1 MTNNYYPTCQCRT
14 QRSQFRLLHIL
25 SLVVG
30 LLLLPSGMWG
40 DNITVSNT
48 NKFGALT
55 DGKYTLVDGT
65 TYTLTEHVTTEGYIY
80 VPSDATVTINLGI
93 YNIDRGLNSAVA
105 NGFVI
110 KNEGTL
116 TITSTNQSRIL
127 GGNNDGNGGGIYN
140 TGTLTIKG
148 TDEAHEIVVYI
159 VLNSATG
166 NGGGIFNTGTGT
178 VSLSNTVIGDNSAT
192 YGGGIYNEGTLN
204 LSSGR
209 INSNRADTQGGGIY
223 HRTGT
228 LNISNKQEIKTN
240 EVKPNITN
248 NVYLCSGQKIAVNGN
263 LSNTTSVGV
272 TMEDVTGEF
281 TTGLGSYTGDYQNF
295 ESDDAR
301 FVSAN
306 SSGNAKLQT
315 YWMDLQEQL
324 DAGNVTLTR
333 NYEYIAGIDNS
344 YLTVNA
350 DRTLNLGN
358 HKIDRKLTSAITD
371 GYVIKV
377 GGGTLTVTGTG
388 QITGGYN
395 SGNGGGI
402 HIASDGTLLLSGGNI
417 TGNTAATGGGIYNG
431 GMLNASGAPIV
442 TGNTGGNV
450 YLPTG
455 KVVNITEALTS
466 STNIGVTMENP
477 GTITSGL
484 ITYGSGHYEYFT
496 SDDNTYEVG
505 LSANEAT
512 LTTPWNA
519 LKSAFAAGGNVTL
532 TKSYTAPAGEFLTV
546 GNSKTVTLD
555 LNGWTIDR
563 GLTNSVAVSNGYV
576 ILVESGSTLTIKDTG
591 GNGTIKGGNNTGNGG
606 GIYNNGTLNIQ
617 GGRITGNKV
626 ADGQNGGAIY
636 NNGTL
641 TMQGAPY
648 ITGNTAN
655 GTANNIYLPAAHPT
669 ITISAALSN
678 TTAIGIT
685 METRGVFTSGLN
697 STTGYQN
704 FASDNTTF
712 ETGNN
717 GGEAQIQTEWEGLQT
732 LLSAGGTVT
741 LSKNYTAK
749 AIDAGL
755 VISSGTVTLN
765 LNGKTINRNL
775 ASAAENGYV
784 IKVNEGATL
793 TIQGSNGTIKG
804 GYNSGNG
811 GGIYN
816 CGTLTIS
823 TGTISDN
830 HAANGAGVY
839 NETTGCLTIS
849 GGTFNNNS
857 ATTNGGA
864 VYHNGI
870 SFALQGAPT
879 IKTNYQGTSTLNNIY
894 LPSGKIIN
902 ISEALTNNTTNYKI
916 GITTAYTGV
925 FTSNLNGRG
934 NAANFS
940 ADDSNKGIA
949 LNASYEAII
958 GTSYNITSSCS
969 GGTLSNKNSAIEGE
983 RISVTITASSDY
995 VPYSLTC
1002 STATLSPDA
1011 TYPKNGTYTFTMP
1024 ASDVAVNAVCL
1035 KGGYCGATENEDI
1048 KWVFVETETPKVL
1061 KFIAKDGSSY
1071 QMTNYTQNNVP
1082 WRSTATYPYTNVDI
1096 PSNITNI
1103 SDYAF
1108 YGSNL
1113 ESITIPSTISSIGTK
1128 AFGNCTHLTGILVD
1142 GENTSYK
1149 GVDGVL
1155 FNKTGNELICYPA
1168 GKTET
1173 SYTILA
1179 GVTSIAEEAFAY
1191 NTHLTTIPSSS
1202 ATSFSI
1208 GTYAFKNCTAL
1219 SSITLTGVASIADY
1233 AFNGC
1238 NALATVNISGN
1249 GSTTIGEQAFY
1260 QRTALTTV
1268 TLTNI
1273 ASIGSNAF
1281 SGCTSL
1287 SSLTINGSTDIGY
1300 AAFYGAP
1307 LTTTLS
1313 LTGVTGIGDHAFET
1327 CGMSAI
1333 TLPEGL
1339 TTIGLQAFGI
1349 CTSLTGI
1356 NIPASVNTIDE
1367 SAFLGCSNL
1376 ATITV
1381 AAGNTHYLANDNIL
1395 FSQNGNGT
1403 ATGLIFYPPTKTETS
1418 YTIPTT
1424 VTSLGSCAFYGQTNL
1439 QKIILHHTSVP
1450 TGGMFMFSGTS
1461 FKILVKKGMKSS
1473 YTSASATY
1481 WNSFSSRIYELDLA
1495 QATITLS
1502 GDGLIGTSPDQYY
1515 IYDGSAK
1522 EPTITVTLAGFTLA
1536 TPSDYTFAYADNT
1549 DVGTA
1554 TVNLTGAGDYAET
1567 SGTKTFKIK
1576 REIVFGD
1583 VNSQYVTYY
1592 SAENLELPP
1601 CVWVEQHYYQQCYT
1615 AHLVTGVN
1623 WETGTVTLSE
1633 NLGYIPANK
1642 PVILHF
1648 PVDGYFRNKTFQLDK
1663 YTGAEKDYTSDAFK
1677 PSTNFVGFDT
1687 PKSYNDL
1694 GNDYSPIYT
1703 LRNNTFYRV
1712 TRGSTLPARRCFIGV
1727 PISLARMYNPSELT
1741 IRIGNVSTG
1750 IENVDIKMEDGKNV
1764 YYDLNGKRVL
1774 YPQKGIYILNGKKV
1788 VIK

>member
-1 MTNNYYPTCQCRT
+1 MMT
-14 QRSQFRLLHIL
+14 QRPFNMHVGIYTKTLCDDLRK
-25 SLVVG
+25 G
-30 LLLLPSGMWG
+30 LLITLTLLFVCPGVWG
-40 DNITVSNT
+40 ADVNVSVASD
-48 NKFGALT
+48 FGTLT
-55 DGKYTLVDGT
+55 DGKYTLVGGN
-65 TYTLTEHVTTEGYIY
+65 TYTLTHDITTEGYIY
-80 VPSDATVTINLGI
+80 VPPSHANVTINLGNH
-93 YNIDRGLNSAVA
+93 YIDRGLYSGEAVA

-110 KNEGTL
+110 KNEGKL
-116 TITSTNQSRIL
+116 TITGTSYVNIK
-127 GGNNDGNGGGIYN
+127 GGNNDGNGGAINN
-140 TGTLTIKG
+140 TGTLTITGSVCILYNK
-148 TDEAHEIVVYI
+148 
-159 VLNSATG
+159 STG
-166 NGGGIFNTGTGT
+166 NGGGIFNTGT
-178 VSLSNTVIGDNSAT
+178 VSLSNTLINNNSAA
-192 YGGGIYNEGTLN
+192 YGGGIYNTNILTISEGE
-204 LSSGR
+204 
-209 INSNRADTQGGGIY
+209 IHSNTATTQGGGIY
-223 HRTGT
+223 HKTGT
-228 LNISNKQEIKTN
+228 LDISGEQNIFSNYVSPYTTN
-240 EVKPNITN
+240 N
-248 NVYLCSGQKIAVNGN
+248 NVYLCSGQKITITDN
-263 LSNTTSVGV
+263 LTVGPSHRLGI
-272 TMEDVTGEF
+272 TIEGGIGEF
-281 TTGLGSYTGDYQNF
+281 TTGLSTHGSPGLFT
-295 ESDDAR
+295 SDDNR
-301 FVSAN
+301 FLSSA
-306 SSGNAKLQT
+306 SGSEAKLQT
-315 YWMDLQEQL
+315 YWMNLQDQL
-324 DAGNVTLTR
+324 TAGNVTLTR
-333 NYEYIAGIDNS
+333 NYEYIAGIDDS
-344 YLTVNA
+344 YLTVSEN
-350 DRTLNLGN
+350 RTLNLGN

-377 GGGTLTVTGTG
+377 TGGTLTVTGTG

-395 SGNGGGI
+395 SENGGGI
-402 HIASDGTLLLSGGNI
+402 HIASGGTLLLSGGNI
-417 TGNTAATGGGIYNG
+417 TGNIAATGGGIYNG
-431 GMLNASGAPIV
+431 GTLNASGAPIV

-450 YLPTG
+450 YLPNG
-455 KVVNITEALTS
+455 KTINITEALTS
-466 STNIGVTMENP
+466 NTNIGVTMETP

-484 ITYGSGHYEYFT
+484 ITYASGHYEYFK

-519 LKSAFAAGGNVTL
+519 LKSAIAAGGNITL

-546 GNSKTVTLD
+546 GNTKTVTLD

-563 GLTNSVAVSNGYV
+563 GLTNSDAVSNGYV

-591 GNGTIKGGNNTGNGG
+591 GNGTITGGNNTDDGG
-606 GIYNNGTLNIQ
+606 GIYNNGTLNIL

-626 ADGQNGGAIY
+626 AEGKNGGAIY
-636 NNGTL
+636 NNGSL

-648 ITGNTAN
+648 ITGNTGN
-655 GTANNIYLPAAHPT
+655 GTANNVYLPAAHST

-678 TTAIGIT
+678 TTSIGIT

-697 STTGYQN
+697 STTGYQK

-784 IKVNEGATL
+784 IKVNAGATL
-793 TIQGSNGTIKG
+793 TIQGSANGSTIKG

-823 TGTISDN
+823 SGTISDN
-830 HAANGAGVY
+830 HAAYGAGVY
-839 NETTGCLTIS
+839 NETTGYLTIS
-849 GGTFNNNS
+849 GGTFNGNS
-857 ATTNGGA
+857 ASTNGGA

-879 IKTNYQGTSTLNNIY
+879 IKTNHQGTSTLNNIY
-894 LPSGKIIN
+894 LPSEKKIT
-902 ISEALTNNTTNYKI
+902 ISGNLSNNTTNNKI

-934 NAANFS
+934 NAANFK

-958 GTSYNITSSCS
+958 GTSYNITSSCA
-969 GGTLSNKNSAIEGE
+969 GGTLSIKNSAIEGE
-983 RISVTITASSDY
+983 RISVTIAASSGY

-1002 STATLSPDA
+1002 TAALSPDA

-1024 ASDVAVNAVCL
+1024 ASAVAVDAVCL
-1035 KGGYCGATENEDI
+1035 KGGYCGATESENI
-1048 KWVFVETETPKVL
+1048 KWVLNGTTL
-1061 KFIAKDGSSY
+1061 KFITKDGSSY
-1071 QMTNYTQNNVP
+1071 QMANYTQNNVP
-1082 WRSTATYPYTNVDI
+1082 WKSTSTYPYTSVDI

-1113 ESITIPSTISSIGTK
+1113 ESINIPSTISSIGTK
-1128 AFGNCTHLTGILVD
+1128 AFGNCTSLTTIFVHVD
-1142 GENTSYK
+1142 NPNYK
-1149 GVDGVL
+1149 SEDNVL

-1208 GTYAFKNCTAL
+1208 GTYAFKNCIAL
-1219 SSITLTGVASIADY
+1219 SSIALTGVASIADY

-1238 NALATVNISGN
+1238 NALETVSITGN
-1249 GSTTIGEQAFY
+1249 GSTTIGAQAFY

-1313 LTGVTGIGDHAFET
+1313 LTGVTGIGDHSFEY
-1327 CGMSAI
+1327 CGMSSI
-1333 TLPEGL
+1333 TLPETL

-1356 NIPASVNTIDE
+1356 NIPASVEAIDG
-1367 SAFLGCSNL
+1367 SALLGCSNL

-1381 AAGNTHYLANDNIL
+1381 GAGNTHYLANDNIL
-1395 FSQNGNGT
+1395 FSQDGSGNI
-1403 ATGLIFYPPTKTETS
+1403 TGLICYPPTKTETS

-1450 TGGMFMFSGTS
+1450 TGGTFMFSDTS
-1461 FKILVKKGMKSS
+1461 FKILVKKDMKLS
-1473 YTSASATY
+1473 YTSATY
-1481 WNSFSSRIYELDLA
+1481 WSSFSSRIYELDLA

-1522 EPTITVTLAGFTLA
+1522 EPTVTVSLAEFTLA
-1536 TPSDYTFAYADNT
+1536 TPSDYTFAYTDNT
-1549 DVGTA
+1549 AVGTA
-1554 TVNLTGAGDYAET
+1554 TVTITGAGDYAET
-1567 SGTKTFKIK
+1567 LGTKTFKIK
-1576 REIVFGD
+1576 REIVFENT
-1583 VNSQYVTYY
+1583 NSQYVTYY
-1592 SAENLELPP
+1592 SAENLVLPP

-1633 NLGYIPANK
+1633 DLGYIPANK

-1648 PVDGYFRNKTFQLDK
+1648 TVDGYFRDKIFHLEK
-1663 YTGAEKDYTSDAFK
+1663 YTGEEKDYTSDAYK
-1677 PSTNFVGFDT
+1677 PSSFFVGTFTSKTYDVL
-1687 PKSYNDL
+1687 DD
-1694 GNDYSPIYT
+1694 DYSSIYV
-1703 LRNNTFYRV
+1703 LRNGRFYRA
-1712 TRGSTLPARRCFIGV
+1712 TEGTLSANRCFIGV
-1727 PISLARMYNPSELT
+1727 PKAAPAPSLPGFLPAELVFGE
-1741 IRIGNVSTG
+1741 GNGTTG
-1750 IENVDIKMEDGKNV
+1750 IRDVKLPTDKERDV
-1764 YYDLNGKRVL
+1764 YYDLYGRRVL
-1774 YPQKGIYILNGKKV
+1774 YPTKGGVYIYNGKKII
-1788 VIK
+1788 IK

>member
-1 MTNNYYPTCQCRT
+1 MIKFTTKL
-14 QRSQFRLLHIL
+14 FLIL
-25 SLVVG
+25 AAT
-30 LLLLPSGMWG
+30 LLPTGVWG
-40 DNITVSNT
+40 DNVEVNNTV
-48 NKFGALT
+48 KFGTLT
-55 DGKYTLVDGT
+55 DGKYTLVGGN
-65 TYTLTEHVTTEGYIY
+65 TYTLSESVTTEGYIY
-80 VPSDATVTINLGI
+80 VPSGATVTIELNDH
-93 YNIDRGLNSAVA
+93 YIDRGLSSGDAVV

-110 KNEGTL
+110 KNEGIL
-116 TITSTNQSRIL
+116 TIRSTSSVNIK
-127 GGNNDGNGGGIYN
+127 GGNNEGNGGGINN
-140 TGTLTIKG
+140 TGTLTIEGKVFIYG
-148 TDEAHEIVVYI
+148 
-159 VLNSATG
+159 NKATG
-166 NGGGIFNTGTGT
+166 NGGGIFNTGT
-178 VSLSNTVIGDNSAT
+178 VSLSTVVISNNSAEYGAGIYNT
-192 YGGGIYNEGTLN
+192 GTLTISGGEIHSNTATTKGGGIYQVAGTLDI
-204 LSSGR
+204 SGE
-209 INSNRADTQGGGIY
+209 Q
-223 HRTGT
+223 
-228 LNISNKQEIKTN
+228 NITSNK
-240 EVKPNITN
+240 VWPNIAN
-248 NVYLCSGQKIAVNGN
+248 NLYLCSGQKISITNDLTVASYHK
-263 LSNTTSVGV
+263 LFI

-281 TTGLGSYTGDYQNF
+281 TTGLSTHGSPGLFT
-295 ESDDAR
+295 SDDSR
-301 FVSAN
+301 LLSSA
-306 SSGNAKLQT
+306 SGSEAKLQT
-315 YWMDLQEQL
+315 YWMNLQDQL
-324 DAGNVTLTR
+324 TAGDVTLTR

-350 DRTLNLGN
+350 DRTLNLGSY
-358 HKIDRKLTSAITD
+358 KIDRKLTSAITD

-377 GGGTLTVTGTG
+377 TGGTLTVTGTG
-388 QITGGYN
+388 QITGGN
-395 SGNGGGI
+395 NNGDGGGI
-402 HIASDGTLLLSGGNI
+402 HIASGGALLLSGGNI

-431 GMLNASGAPIV
+431 GTLNTSGAPIV

-450 YLPTG
+450 YLPNG
-455 KVVNITEALTS
+455 KVINITEALTS
-466 STNIGVTMENP
+466 NTNIGVTMQTP

-484 ITYGSGHYEYFT
+484 ITYASGHYEYFT

-519 LKSAFAAGGNVTL
+519 LKSAFAAGGNITL

-563 GLTNSVAVSNGYV
+563 GLTNSDAVSNGYV
-576 ILVESGSTLTIKDTG
+576 ILVESGSELTIKDNSSG
-591 GNGTIKGGNNTGNGG
+591 GNGTITGGNNTGDGG
-606 GIYNNGTLNIQ
+606 GIYNNGTLNVQ

-626 ADGQNGGAIY
+626 AEGQNGGAIY

-641 TMQGAPY
+641 TMRGAPY

-655 GTANNIYLPAAHPT
+655 GTANNIYLPAAHRT
-669 ITISAALSN
+669 VTISAALSN

-685 METRGVFTSGLN
+685 METRGVFTSGLA
-697 STTGYQN
+697 TYTGNYQK

-732 LLSAGGTVT
+732 LLSAGGTVN
-741 LSKNYTAK
+741 LSKNYTAQ

-765 LNGKTINRNL
+765 LSGKTINRNL

-839 NETTGCLTIS
+839 NETTGRLTIS
-849 GGTFNNNS
+849 GGAFNGNS

-902 ISEALTNNTTNYKI
+902 ISEALTNNTTNDKI
-916 GITTAYTGV
+916 GITTVYTGV

-969 GGTLSNKNSAIEGE
+969 GGTLSIKNSAIEGE
-983 RISVTITASSDY
+983 RISVTIAASSSY

-1002 STATLSPDA
+1002 STAALSPDA

-1024 ASDVAVNAVCL
+1024 ASAVAVNAVCL
-1035 KGGYCGATENEDI
+1035 KGGYCGATDNENI
-1048 KWVFVETETPKVL
+1048 KWVLDGTTL

-1071 QMTNYTQNNVP
+1071 QMANYTQDNVP
-1082 WRSTATYPYTNVDI
+1082 WRSTSTYPYTSVDI

-1128 AFGNCTHLTGILVD
+1128 AFGNCTHLTVISVD
-1142 GENTSYK
+1142 GGNSSYK
-1149 GVDGVL
+1149 DVDGVL
-1155 FNKTGNELICYPA
+1155 FNKTGSELICYPA
-1168 GKTET
+1168 GKTGT
-1173 SYTILA
+1173 SYTIPE
-1179 GVTSIAEEAFAY
+1179 GVTTIAEEAFAY

-1202 ATSFSI
+1202 ATNFSI
-1208 GTYAFKNCTAL
+1208 GTYAFKNCNAL

-1238 NALATVNISGN
+1238 NALETVSITGN
-1249 GSTTIGEQAFY
+1249 GSTTIGAQAFY
-1260 QRTALTTV
+1260 HLTNLNTV

-1281 SGCTSL
+1281 SSCLYLFSL
-1287 SSLTINGSTDIGY
+1287 DINGSTDIGY
-1300 AAFYGAP
+1300 AAFYGDP
-1307 LTTTLS
+1307 LSITPS
-1313 LTGVTGIGDHAFET
+1313 LTGITRIGDHAFES
-1327 CGMSAI
+1327 CNMSSI
-1333 TLPEGL
+1333 TLPETL
-1339 TTIGLQAFGI
+1339 TTIGLQAFGT

-1356 NIPASVNTIDE
+1356 NIPASVETIDE

-1395 FSQNGNGT
+1395 FSQDGSGNI
-1403 ATGLIFYPPTKTETS
+1403 TGLIFYPPTKTETS

-1439 QKIILHHTSVP
+1439 QKIILHHASVP
-1450 TGGMFMFSGTS
+1450 TGGTFMFTDTS
-1461 FKILVKKGMKSS
+1461 FKILVKKGMKPY
-1473 YTSASATY
+1473 YTSASF
-1481 WNSFSSRIYELDLA
+1481 WNSVSSRIYELDMA

-1502 GDGLIGTSPDQYY
+1502 GTGLNGTSPDQYY

-1522 EPTITVTLAGFTLA
+1522 EPTVAVTLAGFTLA
-1536 TPSDYTFAYADNT
+1536 TPTDYTYAYTDNT

-1554 TVNLTGAGDYAET
+1554 TVTITGAGDYAET

-1592 SAENLELPP
+1592 SAENLVLPP
-1601 CVWVEQHYYQQCYT
+1601 SVHIANYYDPQYYT
-1615 AHLVTGVN
+1615 AHLVTSVN
-1623 WETGTVTLSE
+1623 WETGTVKLSE
-1633 NLGYIPANK
+1633 DLGYIPANK

-1648 PVDGYFRNKTFQLDK
+1648 PVNGYFRNKTFQLDK
-1663 YTGAEKDYTSDAFK
+1663 YTGAEKEYTSAGFT
-1677 PSTNFVGFDT
+1677 PSSFFVGT
-1687 PKSYNDL
+1687 STSKTYNVLDD
-1694 GNDYSPIYT
+1694 DYSSIYV
-1703 LRNNTFYRV
+1703 LRNGRFFRAT
-1712 TRGSTLPARRCFIGV
+1712 GGTLAANRCFIGV
-1727 PISLARMYNPSELT
+1727 PISSSRDFLPAELVFGDDDET
-1741 IRIGNVSTG
+1741 TDIQDIRLPMDKGR
-1750 IENVDIKMEDGKNV
+1750 NV
-1764 YYDLNGKRVL
+1764 YYDLNGRRVL
-1774 YPQKGIYILNGKKV
+1774 YPHKGVYILNGKKV
-1788 VIK
+1788 YIK

>member
-1 MTNNYYPTCQCRT
+1 MIRFTTKL
-14 QRSQFRLLHIL
+14 FLIL
-25 SLVVG
+25 AAT
-30 LLLLPSGMWG
+30 LLPTGVWG
-40 DNITVSNT
+40 EDINVNNT
-48 NKFGALT
+48 NKFGTLT
-55 DGKYTLVDGT
+55 DGKYTLVHGN
-65 TYTLTEHVTTEGYIY
+65 TYTLSESVTTEGYIY
-80 VPSDATVTINLGI
+80 VPSDATVTINLGNQ
-93 YNIDRGLNSAVA
+93 YIDRGLYSGDAVA

-116 TITSTNQSRIL
+116 TITGTSYVNIK
-127 GGNNDGNGGGIYN
+127 GGNNDGNGGAINN
-140 TGTLTIKG
+140 TGTLTITGSVCILYNK
-148 TDEAHEIVVYI
+148 
-159 VLNSATG
+159 STG
-166 NGGGIFNTGTGT
+166 NGGGIFNTGT
-178 VSLSNTVIGDNSAT
+178 VSLTNTLINNNSAA
-192 YGGGIYNEGTLN
+192 YGGGIYNNGTLTI
-204 LSSGR
+204 SGGE
-209 INSNRADTQGGGIY
+209 IHTNTATTKGGGICQVA
-223 HRTGT
+223 GT
-228 LNISNKQEIKTN
+228 LDISGEQNITSNK
-240 EVKPNITN
+240 VWPNIAN
-248 NVYLCSGQKIAVNGN
+248 NLYLCSGQKITITNN
-263 LSNTTSVGV
+263 LTVGSSHKLFI

-281 TTGLGSYTGDYQNF
+281 TTGLSTHGSPGLFT
-295 ESDDAR
+295 SDDNR
-301 FVSAN
+301 FLSSA
-306 SSGNAKLQT
+306 SGSEAKLQT
-315 YWMDLQEQL
+315 YWMNLQDQL
-324 DAGNVTLTR
+324 TAGNVTLTR

-344 YLTVNA
+344 CLTVNA
-350 DRTLNLGN
+350 DRTLNLGSY
-358 HKIDRKLTSAITD
+358 KIDRKLTSAITD

-377 GGGTLTVTGTG
+377 TGGTLTVTGTG
-388 QITGGYN
+388 QITGGN
-395 SGNGGGI
+395 NNGDGGGI
-402 HIASDGTLLLSGGNI
+402 HIASGGTLLLSGGNI

-431 GMLNASGAPIV
+431 GTLNTSGAPIV

-450 YLPTG
+450 YLPNG
-455 KVVNITEALTS
+455 KVINITEALTS
-466 STNIGVTMENP
+466 NTNIGVTMQTP

-484 ITYGSGHYEYFT
+484 ITYASDHYEYFT

-519 LKSAFAAGGNVTL
+519 LKSAFAAGGNITL

-563 GLTNSVAVSNGYV
+563 GLTNSDAVSNGYV
-576 ILVESGSTLTIKDTG
+576 ILVESGSELTIKDNSSG
-591 GNGTIKGGNNTGNGG
+591 GNGTITGGNNTGDGG

-641 TMQGAPY
+641 TMRGAPY
-648 ITGNTAN
+648 ITGNMAN
-655 GTANNIYLPAAHPT
+655 GTANNVYLPTAHPT
-669 ITISAALSN
+669 ITISTALSN

-697 STTGYQN
+697 STTGYQK
-704 FASDNTTF
+704 FASDNTAF

-741 LSKNYTAK
+741 LSKNYTAQ

-775 ASAAENGYV
+775 ASATANGYV

-811 GGIYN
+811 GGIHN

-839 NETTGCLTIS
+839 NETTGHLTIS
-849 GGTFNNNS
+849 GGTFNGNI
-857 ATTNGGA
+857 AATNGGA

-894 LPSGKIIN
+894 LPSEKKIT
-902 ISEALTNNTTNYKI
+902 ISGYLSNNTTNNKI

-925 FTSNLNGRG
+925 FTSGLGSYG
-934 NAANFS
+934 DATHFK

-969 GGTLSNKNSAIEGE
+969 GGTLSIKNSAIEGE
-983 RISVTITASSDY
+983 RVSVTITASSSY

-1002 STATLSPDA
+1002 SAATLSPDA

-1024 ASDVAVNAVCL
+1024 ASAVAVNAVCL
-1035 KGGYCGATENEDI
+1035 RGGYCGATESENI
-1048 KWVFVETETPKVL
+1048 KWVLNGTTL

-1071 QMTNYTQNNVP
+1071 QMTNYTQDNVP

-1096 PSNITNI
+1096 PSNIINI
-1103 SDYAF
+1103 SNYAF

-1128 AFGNCTHLTGILVD
+1128 AFGNCTHLTGISVD
-1142 GENTSYK
+1142 GGNSSFKSES
-1149 GVDGVL
+1149 GVL
-1155 FNKTGNELICYPA
+1155 FNKTGSELICYPA
-1168 GKTET
+1168 GKDIDGDHD
-1173 SYTILA
+1173 SYIIPA
-1179 GVTSIAEEAFAY
+1179 GVTTIAEEAFAY

-1219 SSITLTGVASIADY
+1219 SEITLTGVASIADY
-1233 AFNGC
+1233 TFNGC
-1238 NALATVNISGN
+1238 NALSIVSITGN
-1249 GSTTIGEQAFY
+1249 GSTTIGAQAFY
-1260 QRTALTTV
+1260 HLTDLNTV

-1281 SGCTSL
+1281 SSCLYL
-1287 SSLTINGSTDIGY
+1287 SSLNINGSTDIGY
-1300 AAFYGAP
+1300 AAFYGDP
-1307 LTTTLS
+1307 LRITLS
-1313 LTGVTGIGDHAFET
+1313 LTGITRIGDHAFES
-1327 CGMSAI
+1327 CNMYSI
-1333 TLPEGL
+1333 TLPETL
-1339 TTIGLQAFGI
+1339 TTIGLQAFGT

-1356 NIPASVNTIDE
+1356 NIPASVETIDE

-1381 AAGNTHYLANDNIL
+1381 AAGNTHYLANENIL
-1395 FSQNGNGT
+1395 FSQNGSGT

-1450 TGGMFMFSGTS
+1450 TGGSLMFSDTS
-1461 FKILVKKGMKSS
+1461 FKILVKKGMKSY
-1473 YTSASATY
+1473 YTSATY

-1495 QATITLS
+1495 QATVTLS
-1502 GDGLIGTSPDQYY
+1502 GTGLNGTSPDQYY
-1515 IYDGSAK
+1515 IYDGIAK
-1522 EPTITVTLAGFTLA
+1522 EPAVAVTLAGFTLN
-1536 TPSDYTFAYADNT
+1536 TPSDYTYAYANNT

-1554 TVNLTGAGDYAET
+1554 TVTITGAEDYAET

-1592 SAENLELPP
+1592 SAEDLELPP
-1601 CVWVEQHYYQQCYT
+1601 CVWVEQHLYQQCYT

-1633 NLGYIPANK
+1633 DLGYIPANK

-1648 PVDGYFRNKTFQLDK
+1648 PVNGYFRNKTFQLDK

-1677 PSTNFVGFDT
+1677 PSTLFVGTFTSKTYDEL
-1687 PKSYNDL
+1687 D
-1694 GNDYSPIYT
+1694 DIYSMIYV
-1703 LRNNTFYRV
+1703 LRNGRFFRAT
-1712 TRGSTLPARRCFIGV
+1712 GGTLAANRCFIGV
-1727 PISLARMYNPSELT
+1727 PISSSRDFLPAELVFGDDDET
-1741 IRIGNVSTG
+1741 TDIQDIRLPMDKGR
-1750 IENVDIKMEDGKNV
+1750 NV
-1764 YYDLNGKRVL
+1764 YYDLNGRRVL
-1774 YPQKGIYILNGKKV
+1774 YPHKGVYILNGKKV
-1788 VIK
+1788 YIK

>member
-1 MTNNYYPTCQCRT
+1 MAQRLINIRYVFSYRT
-14 QRSQFRLLHIL
+14 LFATLALLF
-25 SLVVG
+25 VCPGV
-30 LLLLPSGMWG
+30 WG
-40 DNITVSNT
+40 EDINVDNT

-55 DGKYTLVDGT
+55 DGKYTLVHGN
-65 TYTLTEHVTTEGYIY
+65 TYTLTENITTAGYIY

-140 TGTLTIKG
+140 TGTLTIEG
-148 TDEAHEIVVYI
+148 TDEANEKVVYI
-159 VLNSATG
+159 VSNSATG

-178 VSLSNTVIGDNSAT
+178 VSLSNTVIDNNSAT

-209 INSNRADTQGGGIY
+209 INSNTADTQGGGIY

-240 EVKPNITN
+240 KVSPNITN

-272 TMEDVTGEF
+272 TMKDVTGEF

-295 ESDDAR
+295 ISDDAR

-377 GGGTLTVTGTG
+377 TGGTLTVTGTG

-402 HIASDGTLLLSGGNI
+402 HIASGGTLLLSGGNI

-431 GMLNASGAPIV
+431 GTLNTSGAPIV

-450 YLPTG
+450 YLPNG

-484 ITYGSGHYEYFT
+484 ITYASGHYEYFT

-519 LKSAFAAGGNVTL
+519 LKSAFAAGGNITL

-563 GLTNSVAVSNGYV
+563 GLTNSAAVSNGYV
-576 ILVESGSTLTIKDTG
+576 ILVESGSELTIKDNSSG
-591 GNGTIKGGNNTGNGG
+591 GNGTITGGNNTGDGG

-755 VISSGTVTLN
+755 VISSVTVTLI

-839 NETTGCLTIS
+839 NETTGRLTIS
-849 GGTFNNNS
+849 GGTFNGNS

-870 SFALQGAPT
+870 AFAMQGAPT

-969 GGTLSNKNSAIEGE
+969 GGTLSIKNSAIEGE
-983 RISVTITASSDY
+983 RISVTITASSGY

-1002 STATLSPDA
+1002 TATLSPDA

-1024 ASDVAVNAVCL
+1024 ASAVAVDAVCL
-1035 KGGYCGATENEDI
+1035 KGGYCGATNTEDI

-1071 QMTNYTQNNVP
+1071 QMANYTQNNVP
-1082 WRSTATYPYTNVDI
+1082 WRSTSTYPYTSVGI

-1128 AFGNCTHLTGILVD
+1128 AFGNCTHLTGISVD
-1142 GENTSYK
+1142 GGNSSYK
-1149 GVDGVL
+1149 SENDVL
-1155 FNKTGNELICYPA
+1155 FNKTGSELICYPA

-1233 AFNGC
+1233 TFNGC
-1238 NALATVNISGN
+1238 NALSTVSITGN
-1249 GSTTIGEQAFY
+1249 GSTTIGAQAFY

-1333 TLPEGL
+1333 TLPETL

-1367 SAFLGCSNL
+1367 SAFLGCSSL
-1376 ATITV
+1376 GTITV
-1381 AAGNTHYLANDNIL
+1381 TAGNTHYLANDNIL
-1395 FSQNGNGT
+1395 FSQNGSGT
-1403 ATGLIFYPPTKTETS
+1403 ATGLIFYPPSKTETS

-1450 TGGMFMFSGTS
+1450 VGGTFMFSDTS
-1461 FKILVKKGMKSS
+1461 FNILVKKGMKSN
-1473 YTSASATY
+1473 YTSAPF
-1481 WNSFSSRIYELDLA
+1481 WNSVSSRIYELDLA

-1502 GDGLIGTSPDQYY
+1502 GDGLNGTSPDQYY
-1515 IYDGSAK
+1515 IYDGNAK
-1522 EPTITVTLAGFTLA
+1522 VPTVAVTLAGFTLA
-1536 TPSDYTFAYADNT
+1536 TPSDYTFAYADNK

-1554 TVNLTGAGDYAET
+1554 TVTITGAGDYAET

-1592 SAENLELPP
+1592 SAENLVLPP
-1601 CVWVEQHYYQQCYT
+1601 CVWVEQHLYQQCYT
-1615 AHLVTGVN
+1615 AHLVTGIN

-1633 NLGYIPANK
+1633 DLGYIPANK

-1677 PSTNFVGFDT
+1677 PSTLFVGTFTSKTYD
-1687 PKSYNDL
+1687 DL
-1694 GNDYSPIYT
+1694 DDNYSMIYV
-1703 LRNNTFYRV
+1703 LRNGRFFRATN
-1712 TRGSTLPARRCFIGV
+1712 GTLAANRCFIGV
-1727 PISLARMYNPSELT
+1727 PIAAPASSSPGFLPAELVFGDNNGVT
-1741 IRIGNVSTG
+1741 DIRDVKLSTYKG
-1750 IENVDIKMEDGKNV
+1750 RDV
-1764 YYDLNGKRVL
+1764 YYDLNGRRVL
-1774 YPQKGIYILNGKKV
+1774 YPKKGGVYIYNGKKIIV
-1788 VIK
+1788 K

>member
-1 MTNNYYPTCQCRT
+1 MMT
-14 QRSQFRLLHIL
+14 QRPFNMHVGIYTKTLCDDLRK
-25 SLVVG
+25 G
-30 LLLLPSGMWG
+30 LLITLTLLFVCPGVWG
-40 DNITVSNT
+40 VEVNNTV
-48 NKFGALT
+48 KFGTLT
-55 DGKYTLVDGT
+55 DGKYTLVHGN
-65 TYTLTEHVTTEGYIY
+65 TYTLTQDVTTEGYIY
-80 VPSDATVTINLGI
+80 VPSGANVTINLG
-93 YNIDRGLNSAVA
+93 NHHIDRGLYSGDAVA

-116 TITSTNQSRIL
+116 TITGTSYVNIT
-127 GGNNDGNGGGIYN
+127 GGNNNGNGGAINN
-140 TGTLTIKG
+140 TGTLTITG
-148 TDEAHEIVVYI
+148 SVCI
-159 VLNSATG
+159 LNNKSTG
-166 NGGGIFNTGTGT
+166 NGGGIFNTGT
-178 VSLSNTVIGDNSAT
+178 VSLSNTLINNNYAE
-192 YGGGIYNEGTLN
+192 YGGGIYNTNILTISEGEIHTN
-204 LSSGR
+204 T
-209 INSNRADTQGGGIY
+209 ATTQGGGIY
-223 HRTGT
+223 QVAGT
-228 LNISNKQEIKTN
+228 LDISGEQNIFGNS
-240 EVKPNITN
+240 VSPSITN
-248 NVYLCSGQKIAVNGN
+248 NVYLCSGQKITITNN
-263 LSNTTSVGV
+263 LTVGSSHRLGI
-272 TMEDVTGEF
+272 TMYDVTGEF
-281 TTGLGSYTGDYQNF
+281 TTGLSTHGSPGLFT
-295 ESDDAR
+295 SDDSR
-301 FVSAN
+301 LLSSA
-306 SSGNAKLQT
+306 SGSEAKLQT

-377 GGGTLTVTGTG
+377 TGGTLTVTGTG

-402 HIASDGTLLLSGGNI
+402 HIASGGTLHLSGGNV

-431 GMLNASGAPIV
+431 GTLNASCAPIV

-450 YLPTG
+450 YLPNG
-455 KVVNITEALTS
+455 KFVNITEALTS

-484 ITYGSGHYEYFT
+484 ITYASGHYEYFT

-546 GNSKTVTLD
+546 GNAKTVTLD

-563 GLTNSVAVSNGYV
+563 GLTNSAAVSNGYV

-641 TMQGAPY
+641 TMRGAPY
-648 ITGNTAN
+648 ITGNMAN
-655 GTANNIYLPAAHPT
+655 GTANNVYLPAAHPT

-732 LLSAGGTVT
+732 LLSTGGTVT
-741 LSKNYTAK
+741 LSKSYTAK

-755 VISSGTVTLN
+755 VISSGTVILI

-811 GGIYN
+811 GGIHN

-839 NETTGCLTIS
+839 NETTGRLTIS
-849 GGTFNNNS
+849 GGTFNGNI
-857 ATTNGGA
+857 AATNGGA

-870 SFALQGAPT
+870 AFAMQGAPT

-894 LPSGKIIN
+894 LPNGKIIN
-902 ISEALTNNTTNYKI
+902 ISGSLTNNTTNDKI

-958 GTSYNITSSCS
+958 GTSYNITSNCS
-969 GGTLSNKNSAIEGE
+969 GGTLSIKNSAIEGE
-983 RISVTITASSDY
+983 RISVIIAASSGY

-1002 STATLSPDA
+1002 TAALSPDA

-1024 ASDVAVNAVCL
+1024 ASAVEVNAVCL
-1035 KGGYCGATENEDI
+1035 KGGYCGATESENI
-1048 KWVFVETETPKVL
+1048 KWVLNGTTL

-1128 AFGNCTHLTGILVD
+1128 AFGNCTSLTAITVD
-1142 GENTSYK
+1142 GGNSSYK
-1149 GVDGVL
+1149 DVDGVL
-1155 FNKTGNELICYPA
+1155 FNKAGSELICYPA
-1168 GKTET
+1168 GKDIDGDND
-1173 SYTILA
+1173 SYIIPA
-1179 GVTSIAEEAFAY
+1179 GVTTIAEEAFAY

-1219 SSITLTGVASIADY
+1219 SSITLTGVASIAEN

-1238 NALATVNISGN
+1238 NALATVDITGN
-1249 GSTTIGEQAFY
+1249 GSTTIGAQAFY

-1273 ASIGSNAF
+1273 ASIGESAF
-1281 SGCTSL
+1281 YGCTSL

-1307 LTTTLS
+1307 LATTLS
-1313 LTGVTGIGDHAFET
+1313 LTGVTRIGEFAFES

-1333 TLPEGL
+1333 TLPETL
-1339 TTIGLQAFGI
+1339 TTIDLEAFGI

-1356 NIPASVNTIDE
+1356 NIPASVETIDE

-1395 FSQNGNGT
+1395 FSQNGSGT

-1439 QKIILHHTSVP
+1439 QKIILHHASVP

-1473 YTSASATY
+1473 YTSDTD
-1481 WNSFSSRIYELDLA
+1481 WNSFSSRIFELDLA

-1502 GDGLIGTSPDQYY
+1502 GTGLNGTSPDQYY

-1522 EPTITVTLAGFTLA
+1522 EPTVAVTLAGFTLE
-1536 TPSDYTFAYADNT
+1536 TPTDYTYAYTDNT

-1554 TVNLTGAGDYAET
+1554 TVTITGAGDYAET

-1592 SAENLELPP
+1592 SAENLVLPP
-1601 CVWVEQHYYQQCYT
+1601 CVWVEQHLYQQCYT

-1633 NLGYIPANK
+1633 DLGYIPANK

-1648 PVDGYFRNKTFQLDK
+1648 TVDGYFKNKTFLLDK
-1663 YTGAEKDYTSDAFK
+1663 YTGAEKNYTSDAYK
-1677 PSTNFVGFDT
+1677 PSSFFVGTSTSKTYDVL
-1687 PKSYNDL
+1687 DD
-1694 GNDYSPIYT
+1694 DYSSIYV
-1703 LRNNTFYRV
+1703 LRNGRFFRATE
-1712 TRGSTLPARRCFIGV
+1712 GTLPANRCFIGV
-1727 PISLARMYNPSELT
+1727 PKAAPAPSLPGFLPAELVFGD
-1741 IRIGNVSTG
+1741 GNGTTG
-1750 IENVDIKMEDGKNV
+1750 IRDVKLPTDKERDV
-1764 YYDLNGKRVL
+1764 YYDLYGRRVL
-1774 YPQKGIYILNGKKV
+1774 YPTKGGVYIYNGKKII
-1788 VIK
+1788 IK

>member
-1 MTNNYYPTCQCRT
+1 MIKFTTKL
-14 QRSQFRLLHIL
+14 FLIL
-25 SLVVG
+25 AAT
-30 LLLLPSGMWG
+30 LLPTGVWG
-40 DNITVSNT
+40 EDVGVNNTV
-48 NKFGALT
+48 KFGTLT
-55 DGKYTLVDGT
+55 DGKYTLVDGN
-65 TYTLTEHVTTEGYIY
+65 TYTLSESVTTEGYIY
-80 VPSDATVTINLGI
+80 VPSGATVTINLGHHH
-93 YNIDRGLNSAVA
+93 IDRGLYSGDAVA

-116 TITSTNQSRIL
+116 TITSTSYVNIT
-127 GGNNDGNGGGIYN
+127 GGNNDGNGGAINN
-140 TGTLTIKG
+140 TGTLTITG
-148 TDEAHEIVVYI
+148 NVC
-159 VLNSATG
+159 VLQNKSTG
-166 NGGGIFNTGTGT
+166 NGGGIFNTGT
-178 VSLSNTVIGDNSAT
+178 VSLSNTLVYNNSAA
-192 YGGGIYNEGTLN
+192 YGGGIYNNGTLTI
-204 LSSGR
+204 SGGE
-209 INSNRADTQGGGIY
+209 IHTNTATTKGGGIY
-223 HRTGT
+223 QVAGT
-228 LNISNKQEIKTN
+228 LDISGEQNITSNI
-240 EVKPNITN
+240 VWPNIAN
-248 NVYLCSGQKIAVNGN
+248 NLYLCSGQKITITNN
-263 LSNTTSVGV
+263 LTVGSSHKLFI
-272 TMEDVTGEF
+272 TMEDVIGEF
-281 TTGLGSYTGDYQNF
+281 TTGLSTHGSPGLFT
-295 ESDDAR
+295 SDDSR
-301 FVSAN
+301 FLSSA
-306 SSGNAKLQT
+306 SGSEAKLQT
-315 YWMDLQEQL
+315 YWMNLQDQL
-324 DAGNVTLTR
+324 TAGNVTLTR

-350 DRTLNLGN
+350 DRTLNLGSY
-358 HKIDRKLTSAITD
+358 KIDRKLSTATEN

-377 GGGTLTVTGTG
+377 TGGTLTVTGTG

-402 HIASDGTLLLSGGNI
+402 HIASGGTLHLSGGNI
-417 TGNTAATGGGIYNG
+417 TGNIAVTGGGIYNG
-431 GMLNASGAPIV
+431 GTLQMSGAPIV

-450 YLPTG
+450 YLPNG
-455 KVVNITEALTS
+455 KVIHITDAMTS
-466 STNIGVTMENP
+466 NTNIGVTMQTP

-484 ITYGSGHYEYFT
+484 ITYASGRYENFT

-519 LKSAFAAGGNVTL
+519 LKSAFAAGGNITL

-546 GNSKTVTLD
+546 GNTKTVTLD

-563 GLTNSVAVSNGYV
+563 GLTNSAAVSNGYV

-591 GNGTIKGGNNTGNGG
+591 GNGTITGGNNTGNGG

-648 ITGNTAN
+648 ITGNMAN
-655 GTANNIYLPAAHPT
+655 GTANNVYLPTAHPT
-669 ITISAALSN
+669 ITISTALSN

-697 STTGYQN
+697 STTGYQK

-755 VISSGTVTLN
+755 VISSGTVTLY

-775 ASAAENGYV
+775 ANAAENGYV

-793 TIQGSNGTIKG
+793 NIQGSNGTIKG

-839 NETTGCLTIS
+839 NETTGRLTIS
-849 GGTFNNNS
+849 GGTFNGNS
-857 ATTNGGA
+857 AATNGGA

-870 SFALQGAPT
+870 AFAMQGAPT

-958 GTSYNITSSCS
+958 GTSYNITSNCS
-969 GGTLSNKNSAIEGE
+969 GGTLSIKNSAIEGE
-983 RISVTITASSDY
+983 RVSVTITASSSY

-1002 STATLSPDA
+1002 SAATLSPDA

-1024 ASDVAVNAVCL
+1024 ASAVAVNAVCL
-1035 KGGYCGATENEDI
+1035 RGGYCGATENENI
-1048 KWVFVETETPKVL
+1048 KWVLDGTTL

-1071 QMTNYTQNNVP
+1071 QMANYTQNSVP
-1082 WRSTATYPYTNVDI
+1082 WRSTSTYPYTNVDI
-1096 PSNITNI
+1096 PSNIINI
-1103 SDYAF
+1103 SNYAF

-1128 AFGNCTHLTGILVD
+1128 AFGNCTHLTGISVD
-1142 GENTSYK
+1142 GGNSCYK
-1149 GVDGVL
+1149 SESGVL
-1155 FNKTGNELICYPA
+1155 FNKTGSELICYPA
-1168 GKTET
+1168 GKTGT
-1173 SYTILA
+1173 NYTIPA
-1179 GVTSIAEEAFAY
+1179 GVTTIAEEAFAY
-1191 NTHLTTIPSSS
+1191 NTYLTTIPSSD

-1208 GTYAFKNCTAL
+1208 GTYAFKNCNAL

-1238 NALATVNISGN
+1238 NALETVSITGN
-1249 GSTTIGEQAFY
+1249 GSTTIGAQAFY
-1260 QRTALTTV
+1260 HLTNLNTV

-1281 SGCTSL
+1281 SSCLYLFSL
-1287 SSLTINGSTDIGY
+1287 DINGSTDIGY
-1300 AAFYGAP
+1300 AAFYGDP
-1307 LTTTLS
+1307 LSITPS
-1313 LTGVTGIGDHAFET
+1313 LTGITRIGDHAFES
-1327 CGMSAI
+1327 CNMSSI
-1333 TLPEGL
+1333 TLPETL
-1339 TTIGLQAFGI
+1339 TTIGLQAFGT

-1356 NIPASVNTIDE
+1356 NIPASVETIDE

-1395 FSQNGNGT
+1395 FSQDGSGT

-1439 QKIILHHTSVP
+1439 QKIILHHASVP
-1450 TGGMFMFSGTS
+1450 TGGTFMFTDTS
-1461 FKILVKKGMKSS
+1461 FKILVKKGMKPY
-1473 YTSASATY
+1473 YTSASF
-1481 WNSFSSRIYELDLA
+1481 WNSVSSRIYELDMA

-1502 GDGLIGTSPDQYY
+1502 GTGLNGTSPDQYY

-1522 EPTITVTLAGFTLA
+1522 EPTVAVTLAGFTLA
-1536 TPSDYTFAYADNT
+1536 TPTDYTYAYTDNT

-1554 TVNLTGAGDYAET
+1554 TVTITGAGDYAET

-1592 SAENLELPP
+1592 SAENLVLPP
-1601 CVWVEQHYYQQCYT
+1601 SVHIANYYDPQYYT
-1615 AHLVTGVN
+1615 AHLVTSVN
-1623 WETGTVTLSE
+1623 WETGTVKLSE
-1633 NLGYIPANK
+1633 DLGYIPANK

-1648 PVDGYFRNKTFQLDK
+1648 PVNGYFRNKTFQLDK
-1663 YTGAEKDYTSDAFK
+1663 YTGAEKEYTSAGFT
-1677 PSTNFVGFDT
+1677 PSSFFVGT
-1687 PKSYNDL
+1687 STSKTYNVLDD
-1694 GNDYSPIYT
+1694 DYSSIYV
-1703 LRNNTFYRV
+1703 LRNGRFFRAT
-1712 TRGSTLPARRCFIGV
+1712 GGTLAANRCFIGV
-1727 PISLARMYNPSELT
+1727 PISSSRDFLPAELVFGDDDET
-1741 IRIGNVSTG
+1741 TDIQDIRLPMDKGR
-1750 IENVDIKMEDGKNV
+1750 NV
-1764 YYDLNGKRVL
+1764 YYDLNGRRVL
-1774 YPQKGIYILNGKKV
+1774 YPHKGVYILNGKKV
-1788 VIK
+1788 YIK

>member
-1 MTNNYYPTCQCRT
+1 MAQRLINIRYVFSFRT
-14 QRSQFRLLHIL
+14 LFATLALLF
-25 SLVVG
+25 VCPGV
-30 LLLLPSGMWG
+30 WG
-40 DNITVSNT
+40 DDINVNNT

-55 DGKYTLVDGT
+55 DGKYTLVHGN

-116 TITSTNQSRIL
+116 TITSTNQSRIF
-127 GGNNDGNGGGIYN
+127 GGKNDGNGGGIYN
-140 TGTLTIKG
+140 TGTLTIEG
-148 TDEAHEIVVYI
+148 TDEANEKVVYI
-159 VLNSATG
+159 VSNSATG

-178 VSLSNTVIGDNSAT
+178 VSLSNTVIDNNSAT

-209 INSNRADTQGGGIY
+209 INSNTAVTQGGGIY

-240 EVKPNITN
+240 NVSPNITN

-263 LSNTTSVGV
+263 LSNTTFVGV
-272 TMEDVTGEF
+272 TMEYVTGEF

-295 ESDDAR
+295 KSDDAR

-377 GGGTLTVTGTG
+377 TGGTLTVTGTG
-388 QITGGYN
+388 QITGGN
-395 SGNGGGI
+395 NNGDGGGI
-402 HIASDGTLLLSGGNI
+402 HIASGGTLLLSGGNI

-431 GMLNASGAPIV
+431 GTLNTSGAPIV

-450 YLPTG
+450 YLPNG

-484 ITYGSGHYEYFT
+484 ITYASGHYEYFT

-519 LKSAFAAGGNVTL
+519 LKSAFAAGGNITL

-563 GLTNSVAVSNGYV
+563 GLTNSAAVSDGYV
-576 ILVESGSTLTIKDTG
+576 ILVESGSELTIKDNSSG
-591 GNGTIKGGNNTGNGG
+591 GNGTITGGNNTGDGG

-755 VISSGTVTLN
+755 VISSVTVTLI

-811 GGIYN
+811 GGIHN

-839 NETTGCLTIS
+839 NETTGRLTIS
-849 GGTFNNNS
+849 GGTFYGNI
-857 ATTNGGA
+857 AATNGGA

-870 SFALQGAPT
+870 AFAMQGAPT

-969 GGTLSNKNSAIEGE
+969 GGTLSIKNSAIEGE
-983 RISVTITASSDY
+983 RISVTITASSGY

-1002 STATLSPDA
+1002 STVTLSPDA

-1048 KWVFVETETPKVL
+1048 KWVLNGTTL
-1061 KFIAKDGSSY
+1061 NFIAKDASSY
-1071 QMTNYTQNNVP
+1071 QMANYTQNNVP
-1082 WRSTATYPYTNVDI
+1082 WRSTSTYPYTSVGI

-1128 AFGNCTHLTGILVD
+1128 AFGNCTHLTGISVD
-1142 GENTSYK
+1142 GGNSSYK
-1149 GVDGVL
+1149 SENDVL
-1155 FNKTGNELICYPA
+1155 FNKTGSELICYPA

-1208 GTYAFKNCTAL
+1208 GTYAFKNCTSL

-1233 AFNGC
+1233 TFNGC
-1238 NALATVNISGN
+1238 NALSTVSITGN
-1249 GSTTIGEQAFY
+1249 GSTTIGAQAFY
-1260 QRTALTTV
+1260 HLTALTTV

-1273 ASIGSNAF
+1273 ASIGANAF
-1281 SGCTSL
+1281 DGCSSL

-1313 LTGVTGIGDHAFET
+1313 LTGVTRIGDHSFEY
-1327 CGMSAI
+1327 CGMSSI
-1333 TLPEGL
+1333 TLPETL

-1367 SAFLGCSNL
+1367 SAFLGCSSL
-1376 ATITV
+1376 GTITV
-1381 AAGNTHYLANDNIL
+1381 GAGNTHYLASENIL
-1395 FSQNGNGT
+1395 FSQDGSGNI
-1403 ATGLIFYPPTKTETS
+1403 TGLICYPPTKEETS

-1450 TGGMFMFSGTS
+1450 VGGTFMFSDTS
-1461 FKILVKKGMKSS
+1461 FNILVKKGMKSN
-1473 YTSASATY
+1473 YTSAPF
-1481 WNSFSSRIYELDLA
+1481 WNSVSSRIYELDLA

-1502 GDGLIGTSPDQYY
+1502 GTGLNGTSPDQYY
-1515 IYDGSAK
+1515 IYDDSAK
-1522 EPTITVTLAGFTLA
+1522 EPTITVTLAGFTLT
-1536 TPSDYTFAYADNT
+1536 TPSDYTFAYTDNT

-1554 TVNLTGAGDYAET
+1554 TVTITGAGDYAET

-1592 SAENLELPP
+1592 SAENLVLPP
-1601 CVWVEQHYYQQCYT
+1601 CVWVEQHLYQQCYT

-1633 NLGYIPANK
+1633 DLGYIPANK

-1677 PSTNFVGFDT
+1677 PSTLFVGTSISKTYDEL
-1687 PKSYNDL
+1687 D
-1694 GNDYSPIYT
+1694 DIYSMIYV
-1703 LRNNTFYRV
+1703 LRNGRFFRATN
-1712 TRGSTLPARRCFIGV
+1712 GTLAANRCFIGV
-1727 PISLARMYNPSELT
+1727 PIAAPAPSSPGFLPAEL
-1741 IRIGNVSTG
+1741 IFGDGNGTTG
-1750 IENVDIKMEDGKNV
+1750 IRDVKLPSDKGRDV
-1764 YYDLNGKRVL
+1764 YYDLYGRRVL
-1774 YPQKGIYILNGKKV
+1774 YPTKGGVYIYNGKKII
-1788 VIK
+1788 IK